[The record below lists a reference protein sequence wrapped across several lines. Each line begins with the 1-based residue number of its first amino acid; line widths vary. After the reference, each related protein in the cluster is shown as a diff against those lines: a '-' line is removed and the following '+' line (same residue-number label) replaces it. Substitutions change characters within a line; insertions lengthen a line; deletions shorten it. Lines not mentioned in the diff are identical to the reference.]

1 MEKIKWCMGLKKGL
15 EMVDPNENL
24 SKVYIEKSERALN
37 AAASLKNNKDWEI
50 SSSYYAMYFALYAIL
65 MKIGIKCENHTCT
78 IEFMNIFLLDY
89 FDAKDVKQIR
99 TSMALRVDAQYYA
112 DREISEEKYR
122 KLINGAPSF
131 LVKCK
136 EVLFKIKDAEVDNI
150 RKRMTI

>member
-24 SKVYIEKSERALN
+24 SKVYIEKSERALS

-65 MKIGIKCENHTCT
+65 MKIGVKCENHTCT

-112 DREISEEKYR
+112 DRQISEEKYR
-122 KLINGAPSF
+122 KIVDGAPRF
-131 LVKCK
+131 LVKCR
-136 EVLFKIKDAEVDNI
+136 EVLFKMKDEEIDNI
-150 RKRMTI
+150 RKMMKI

>member
-1 MEKIKWCMGLKKGL
+1 MEKIKWCLKVKKGIEL
-15 EMVDPNENL
+15 VEPNDNL
-24 SKVYIEKSERALN
+24 SKVYLEKSESALR
-37 AAASLKNNKDWEI
+37 AAAVLEENKDWEI

-78 IEFMNIFLLDY
+78 IEFMNIFLLNY

-122 KLINGAPSF
+122 KIVDGAPRF

-150 RKRMTI
+150 RKRMKI